1 MCGRFAQVIKHDQLV
16 KLQRELR
23 LREADEQILFNFN
36 VAPTHTVAAIVSQ
49 DAGAYIGHFRWGLI
63 PSWSRELPKY
73 ALINA
78 RNDSLDNKPSFRGA
92 LQRRRCLVPATGFYE
107 WRQSDKQPFFIHA
120 ADNHPILM
128 AAIYDAWY
136 GADGS
141 YIPSLALI
149 TLDADSFMQPIHH
162 RMPAILN
169 HEQALEWLHHSNQ
182 DQMQM
187 QEILISTG
195 KVPLDMYPVSKRVN
209 SVRNNDEECL
219 LPES

>member
-23 LREADEQILFNFN
+23 LRETDEQIVFNFN

-49 DAGAYIGHFRWGLI
+49 DTGAYIGHFRWGLI

-120 ADNHPILM
+120 TDNHPILM

-169 HEQALEWLHHSNQ
+169 HEQALEWITHSNQ
-182 DQMQM
+182 DQIQM
-187 QEILISTG
+187 QEMLIGTG

-219 LPES
+219 LPDS